1 MLKQLLFVGAAAVSF
16 PALAQEQPV
25 PEPTDP
31 PTQTDPI
38 TDPMTEPVPQS
49 APVATPA
56 PQHSTPPNE
65 GTATPPN
72 EGTAATPAQI
82 AQIVDQEFPT
92 YDSDANGELSETEF
106 AAWMKKLRV
115 ATEPGVD
122 PESEAVKSW
131 IGQAFAAADADKSTG
146 VNKTELTGFLAR
158 GA

>member
-56 PQHSTPPNE
+56 PQPS
-65 GTATPPN
+65 TPPN

>member
-1 MLKQLLFVGAAAVSF
+1 MLKQLLFIGAAAVSF

-56 PQHSTPPNE
+56 PQPS
-65 GTATPPN
+65 TPPN

>member
-1 MLKQLLFVGAAAVSF
+1 MLKQLLLIGAAAVSF

-25 PEPTDP
+25 PEPTEQ
-31 PTQTDPI
+31 PTQS
-38 TDPMTEPVPQS
+38 DPMTEPVPQS
-49 APVATPA
+49 APQTTPA
-56 PQHSTPPNE
+56 PEAS
-65 GTATPPN
+65 TPPN

-92 YDSDANGELSETEF
+92 YDSDANGELSEPEF
-106 AAWMKKLRV
+106 AAWMKKLRA

-131 IGQAFAAADADKSTG
+131 IGQAFAAADADKSTS

>member
-1 MLKQLLFVGAAAVSF
+1 MLKQLLFIGAAAVSF

-38 TDPMTEPVPQS
+38 TDPMTDPVPQS

-56 PQHSTPPNE
+56 PQPS
-65 GTATPPN
+65 TPPN